1 VKKNSSRIERDDE
14 GENKMQWRRVL
25 CLALLALLVSAPLA
39 AQQQGQPAAA
49 GQQQGQ
55 QGQQQ
60 GQQGQQQSQPPAQ
73 PPQPEPPPV
82 NPEEEADYKAF
93 LDIPRSEIEKQVEA
107 GEAFLKKWPESRG
120 REFIYGRLA
129 TIFFSRG
136 DADKAIAYSEKGL
149 ALNADNLDMLT
160 IMANVV
166 PRRSVPGSLGFEE
179 KLAKAE
185 QYSNRAIELMAT
197 LVKPE
202 ALSEEDFNKAKN
214 MKLSMCR
221 SGLGVIYFHK
231 GRFAESA
238 AELEQAVSI
247 VPQPDPTDI
256 FILAAAY
263 ENQKRFADAAGAYE
277 RCSQI
282 PWSWQER
289 CKQSAATAKKQA
301 AAQPQ
306 PPKQQP

>member
-1 VKKNSSRIERDDE
+1 MS
-14 GENKMQWRRVL
+14 L
-25 CLALLALLVSAPLA
+25 CLTLLAVMVSGVLA
-39 AQQQGQPAAA
+39 V
-49 GQQQGQ
+49 QQQGQ

-60 GQQGQQQSQPPAQ
+60 GQQQQSQPPAQ
-73 PPQPEPPPV
+73 PAQPAV

-93 LDIPRSEIEKQVEA
+93 LAIPRNEMDKQVDA
-107 GEAFLKKWPESRG
+107 GEAFLKKWPESNA

-129 TIFFSRG
+129 TIAFSRG
-136 DADKAIAYSEKGL
+136 DADKAMAYCEKGL
-149 ALNADNLDMLT
+149 ALNADNLDMLS

-166 PRRSVPGSLGFEE
+166 PRRSVPGTLGFEE

-185 QYSNRAIELMAT
+185 QYSNRAIELIAA

-202 ALSEEDFNKAKN
+202 SLSEEEFATAKN

-221 SGLGVIYFHK
+221 SGLGVIFYHK

-238 AELEQAVSI
+238 SELEQAVQI
-247 VPQPDPTDI
+247 VAQPDPTDI

-277 RCSQI
+277 KCSQI
-282 PWSWQER
+282 TWSWQER
-289 CKQSAATAKKQA
+289 CKQSAAQAKKQA

-306 PPKQQP
+306 PPKPQP